1 MKEKSIPPSFSL
13 VYRHPALII
22 STFFGSGCLSPA
34 PGTWGSFAAWG
45 AFYLLTFVLEPSL
58 MWALVLVTFFLGV
71 WSVNKSAP
79 LLGATD
85 HGSFVIDEVAAVW
98 IVLLLIPQTFFW
110 QLAGVL
116 AFRFFD
122 ILKPPPVSF
131 IDRAEQNGWTVM
143 ADDVFAAVYALFV
156 LNIAA
161 YFLK

>member
-13 VYRHPALII
+13 VFRNPALII
-22 STFFGSGCLSPA
+22 STFFGSGCLTPA
-34 PGTWGSFAAWG
+34 PGTWGSFAAGG
-45 AFYLLTFVLEPSL
+45 AFYLLTFILEPSM

-79 LLGATD
+79 LVGVTD
-85 HGSFVIDEVAAVW
+85 HGSFVIDEVVAVW
-98 IVLLLIPQTFFW
+98 IVLLLIPQTFLW

-131 IDRAEQNGWTVM
+131 IDGAKQNGWTVM
-143 ADDVFAAVYALFV
+143 VDDVFAAVYALFV